1 MFNLGQHLQ
10 SKGGIPVGGSDNNK
24 LWSVFTARDKPVL
37 ITVLQFWSG
46 DASEYY
52 QLVQCPPGFA
62 LDGTLGM
69 ADING
74 SIALTPAGWIV
85 GALGTVA
92 EPRTLQ
98 PDDPGRGGIVAWN
111 AIIPPD
117 YSIAV
122 QPVTAA
128 SAADFG
134 VRVGGFEIDAPN

>member
-1 MFNLGQHLQ
+1 MFSLGIYRQ

-24 LWSVFTARDKPVL
+24 LWEVFTAEDKPVMV
-37 ITVLQFWSG
+37 TQAQFWSG

-52 QLVQCPPGFA
+52 QLVQVPPGFA
-62 LDGTLGM
+62 LNGTLGM

-74 SIALTPAGWIV
+74 SIAMTPAGWMV

-98 PDDPGRGGIVAWN
+98 ADDPGRGGIQGFAFF
-111 AIIPPD
+111 ILPPN

-134 VRVGGFEIDAPN
+134 VRVGGFELDA